1 MPRARSLSVRKSQA
15 KAARWLL
22 TPALLLFAAFSV
34 VPVILTFLLS
44 FTSYDVLTPP
54 RWVGAAN
61 YADIARDPTFIA
73 SIWHTIYYTVGVVPI
88 TLVLALL
95 LAVALN
101 AQLRG
106 IVFFRTLYYTPVV
119 TSVVAASM
127 IWMWLYNPQFGLLNF
142 FLSKIGVSPQ
152 QWLASP
158 TQAMP
163 CLIVMTIW
171 KELGYCMIIYL
182 AGLQGIPATL
192 YEAAEIDGAGW
203 WPSLRNVTLPMLRP
217 VTLFLL
223 VTSVISSFQVFDAI
237 YVMTKGGPVGAT
249 TTVVHQIYENG
260 FRFLRMGRASAMAV
274 VLFLMIM
281 SVSLANLRVFKRDF
295 EGMT

>member
-1 MPRARSLSVRKSQA
+1 MKRRLSPGARAQA
-15 KAARWLL
+15 GAARWLL
-22 TPALLLFAAFSV
+22 APALITFCAFSV
-34 VPVILTFLLS
+34 VPVLMTLALG
-44 FTSYDVLTPP
+44 FTRYDVLTAP
-54 RWVGAAN
+54 RWVGGAN
-61 YADIARDPTFIA
+61 YADIMKDPTFLA
-73 SIWHTIYYTVGVVPI
+73 SIWHTFYYTLGTVPP
-88 TLVLALL
+88 TLVLGLL

-106 IVFFRTLYYTPVV
+106 MIVFRTLFYTPVV

-142 FLSKIGVSPQ
+142 FLGKLGVGPQ
-152 QWLASP
+152 QWLSSP
-158 TQAMP
+158 EQAMP
-163 CLIVMTIW
+163 CLMIMTIW
-171 KELGYCMIIYL
+171 KELGYAMVIYL
-182 AGLQGIPATL
+182 AGLQGIPASL
-192 YEAAEIDGAGW
+192 YEAAEMDGAAW

-223 VTSVISSFQVFDAI
+223 VTSVIGSFQVFDAI

-274 VLFLMIM
+274 VLFLMILI
-281 SVSLANLRVFKRDF
+281 VSLLNLRVFRRDLEEVF
-295 EGMT
+295 

>member
-1 MPRARSLSVRKSQA
+1 MKKRRASATRSQA
-15 KAARWLL
+15 GAARWLL
-22 TPALLLFAAFSV
+22 TPALILFAAFSV
-34 VPVILTFLLS
+34 LPVLMTLALG
-44 FTSYDVLTPP
+44 FTRYDVLTPP
-54 RWVGAAN
+54 AWVGAAN
-61 YADIARDPTFIA
+61 YTDIMQDATFLA
-73 SIWHTIYYTVGVVPI
+73 SIWHTLYYTIGTVPI

-101 AQLRG
+101 TQLRG
-106 IVFFRTLYYTPVV
+106 MLIFRTLFYTPVV

-142 FLSKIGVSPQ
+142 LLSKVGIGAQ
-152 QWLASP
+152 QWLSSP
-158 TQAMP
+158 SQAMP
-163 CLIVMTIW
+163 CLIIMTIW
-171 KELGYCMIIYL
+171 KELGYAMVIYL
-182 AGLQGIPATL
+182 AGLQAIPAPL
-192 YEAAEIDGAGW
+192 YEAAEMDGAAW
-203 WPSLRNVTLPMLRP
+203 WASLRNVTLPMLRP

-281 SVSLANLRVFKRDF
+281 AVSLANLRVFKRDL
-295 EGMT
+295 EELY